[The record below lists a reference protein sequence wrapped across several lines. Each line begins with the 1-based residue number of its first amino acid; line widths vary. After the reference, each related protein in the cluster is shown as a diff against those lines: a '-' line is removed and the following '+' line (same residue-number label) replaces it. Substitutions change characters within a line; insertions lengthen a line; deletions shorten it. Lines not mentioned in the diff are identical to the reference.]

1 MKVEYIDHMGSD
13 LSVVNAARCSFAK
26 QHDEFDD
33 NKDTKLINYLARH
46 GHWCYDDITEILTTS
61 GWKFFKDLQEDDLVA
76 EVNYTNEPFTF
87 NWVKPLKY
95 HKSWYEGDMYLCEG
109 NTINYCVTPNHKM
122 LVQQRRSKGY
132 KNWEITTSDLVYGK
146 DFRVATTAKLNQTG
160 EGTYSLGCLYG
171 FLLADGFLIGNKIGV
186 RLKKERKIQYLEQL
200 LLTLNIE
207 YSKTSNAN
215 NVTVFKFYHQLSSKL
230 DSVTNK
236 KLDVDYIQDSSEYLT
251 GIYEGYMQGDG
262 STKHSQYTYSSSS
275 YNLFN
280 DIALLST
287 VVGHQV
293 GKVRERHLDN
303 PNHNINYLGTVSSRK
318 LATTRQAL
326 QTTVPY
332 KGNVYCVTVP
342 SGMVLVRRKGKQLV
356 CGNTPFAHAFVTMRF
371 KAPIAVHA
379 QCGKHQIGFSM
390 NTVSRRYVSDT
401 PELFL
406 PEFRTKPE
414 GSIKQGSGALHPD
427 NLIIQHDY
435 FEMCTSAIE
444 LYEQMILDGVAP
456 EQARFVL
463 PQGVYTEW
471 VWSGSLQAWARFY
484 NQRSDTHAQQEIQEL
499 ANMVNDITKN
509 LFPVS
514 WVALTKDTK

>member
-26 QHDEFDD
+26 QHDKFDD
-33 NKDTKLINYLARH
+33 TKDTKLINYLARH
-46 GHWCYDDITEILTTS
+46 GHW
-61 GWKFFKDLQEDDLVA
+61 
-76 EVNYTNEPFTF
+76 
-87 NWVKPLKY
+87 
-95 HKSWYEGDMYLCEG
+95 
-109 NTINYCVTPNHKM
+109 
-122 LVQQRRSKGY
+122 
-132 KNWEITTSDLVYGK
+132 
-146 DFRVATTAKLNQTG
+146 
-160 EGTYSLGCLYG
+160 
-171 FLLADGFLIGNKIGV
+171 
-186 RLKKERKIQYLEQL
+186 
-200 LLTLNIE
+200 
-207 YSKTSNAN
+207 
-215 NVTVFKFYHQLSSKL
+215 
-230 DSVTNK
+230 
-236 KLDVDYIQDSSEYLT
+236 
-251 GIYEGYMQGDG
+251 
-262 STKHSQYTYSSSS
+262 
-275 YNLFN
+275 
-280 DIALLST
+280 
-287 VVGHQV
+287 
-293 GKVRERHLDN
+293 
-303 PNHNINYLGTVSSRK
+303 
-318 LATTRQAL
+318 
-326 QTTVPY
+326 
-332 KGNVYCVTVP
+332 
-342 SGMVLVRRKGKQLV
+342 
-356 CGNTPFAHAFVTMRF
+356 TPFAHAFVTMRF

-414 GSIKQGSGALHPD
+414 GSIKQGSGALHTD